1 MLLFLLRVVMRTA
14 HVVAAGVWVGGSVTY
29 LLVLLPAYRAA
40 GASPEL
46 SARSAALFRRL
57 VNLCIG
63 VLLVSGVYLVFD
75 RLASAG
81 TGVAYVVVLAVKVA
95 AALGMIG
102 LALVQAQEARR
113 PAARRGKLW
122 KVAPLW
128 ILWLGLITTLLGAT
142 LTSVFESGSAF

>member
-29 LLVLLPAYRAA
+29 LLVLLPTYRAT

-75 RLASAG
+75 RLASAS
-81 TGVAYVVVLAVKVA
+81 TGAAYVVLLAVKVA